1 MEVSRSFIR
10 SLAAAIVLA
19 CIGSSQADGIGIEV
33 PTHARPSDPH
43 PESLRLHSPPL
54 AAQRDPVGAPL
65 GAMPDPDR
73 QKHRAQGRSHSRGT
87 VRSVEDARVQSP
99 PVAAVAMNAGGQ
111 RDAPDRSA
119 SRREAPS
126 GARQGA
132 AAPAIRAT
140 GGKGPR
146 RLRANADF
154 VPVPLQGSIDR
165 VQPMT
170 GIVLWNDNV
179 ADLNALG
186 ADVQLEFA
194 YLKYSDVVNDQD
206 VYDWSAV
213 DARLASAAARG
224 HQMILRFHDTYPGQ
238 TRISIPAYV
247 ANSPGYELTYRSVE
261 GRQTFIPDWRSA
273 LLQRF
278 VLEFYTRFAQRYDQ
292 DPRLAFLQAGFG
304 SYAEYHLWDGP
315 LALGQ
320 TFPSKA
326 FQQQF
331 LEHMGATF
339 DQTPWSLSIDAA
351 SSTYSPFS
359 AVPALRQ
366 LRFGLFDDSFMHE
379 SHSGDDQEY
388 NRWAWLFFGEQRH
401 HDSPAGGEF
410 NYYSDFDQ
418 RHVLDYPDGPYG
430 RSFESF
436 AAQYRITYMIGNDQP
451 RYQTRARIRQAA
463 MATGY
468 AFRITGLASNGECVR
483 MAIRNEGIAPI
494 YHDAWPAANG
504 QRADASLRG
513 LLPGSEET
521 FEACIGPHSPGALE
535 IGIESDRLVPGQR
548 IQFNAD
554 LP

>member
-1 MEVSRSFIR
+1 MEVSRSLVC
-10 SLAAAIVLA
+10 SLAGAVVLA
-19 CIGSSQADGIGIEV
+19 CVGASQADGIDAGQRAGARAEASRVALIRETRVAVASTARV
-33 PTHARPSDPH
+33 PVVPMAGRVATEASPDSPVVRGAA
-43 PESLRLHSPPL
+43 SPP
-54 AAQRDPVGAPL
+54 ATA
-65 GAMPDPDR
+65 
-73 QKHRAQGRSHSRGT
+73 T
-87 VRSVEDARVQSP
+87 
-99 PVAAVAMNAGGQ
+99 
-111 RDAPDRSA
+111 
-119 SRREAPS
+119 
-126 GARQGA
+126 ARQDRA

-146 RLRANADF
+146 RLRAAADF
-154 VPVPLQGSIDR
+154 VPVPLQGRIDR

-179 ADLNALG
+179 SDLNALG

-194 YLKYSDVVNDQD
+194 YFKYSDVVNDQD

-247 ANSPGYELTYRSVE
+247 ANSPGYELSYRSVE

-273 LLQRF
+273 LLQQF

-315 LALGQ
+315 LTLGQ

-331 LEHMGATF
+331 LEHLGATF
-339 DQTPWSLSIDAA
+339 AQTPWSLSIDAA

-359 AVPALRQ
+359 AAPALRQ

-401 HDSPAGGEF
+401 HHSPAGGEF

-418 RHVLDYPDGPYG
+418 QHVLDYPNGPYG
-430 RSFESF
+430 RNFESF

-451 RYQTRARIRQAA
+451 RYQTRARIKQAA

-468 AFRITGLASNGECVR
+468 AFRITGLASNGDCVR
-483 MAIRNEGIAPI
+483 MDIRNEGIAPI

-504 QRADASLRG
+504 QRAEASLKG
-513 LLPGSEET
+513 LLPGGEDT
-521 FEACIGPHSPGALE
+521 FEACIGPHQPGALE
-535 IGIESDRLVPGQR
+535 IGIESDRLVAGQR